1 MNLEKIRQVL
11 LANNAQAWILVDY
24 ENRNPMTTAFLGNK
38 MLTRKIF
45 LVIPVNEKPYLI
57 THAIDTVFLSDE
69 TTQKNF
75 DLRVYH
81 TWQEMLALEKA
92 SFAPYKKV
100 LMDISEK
107 GLLPRVSLADF
118 GSVDYVRSL
127 GLSVDSSAD
136 ILQSFSAAYSE
147 RAHQLQL
154 KACEITLKINAE
166 AFAKIKE
173 DILKKNL
180 SDEYDIQQFICQ

>member
-11 LANNAQAWILVDY
+11 LANNAQAWIIVDY

-57 THAIDTVFLSDE
+57 THAIDTVFLNDE
-69 TTQKNF
+69 ETKKSF

-81 TWQEMLALEKA
+81 TWQEMLELEKK
-92 SFAPYKKV
+92 SFSGYQKV

-107 GLLPRVSLADF
+107 GLLPRVSLADY
-118 GSVDYVRSL
+118 GSVSYIQSL
-127 GLSVDSSAD
+127 GLEVASSAD

-147 RAHQLQL
+147 RAHAL
-154 KACEITLKINAE
+154 
-166 AFAKIKE
+166 
-173 DILKKNL
+173 
-180 SDEYDIQQFICQ
+180 